1 MQIVQTLFSVLGV
14 VRLLIA
20 PVLLFLAWQ
29 GQEAWFVYVFV
40 GFLIVLVM
48 ELVVRRF
55 NASVPLRERLLQLA
69 DVLTWLVL
77 PVGAWLLFP
86 HLIVQER
93 FTLALLLIICF
104 AGIVLSLFKTHG
116 IARFGTWTA
125 ALAPLL
131 FGVSVWVAFQ
141 YNYTIPF
148 RIASMFQLFVAVEY
162 LQRTWKHTGQ

>member
-1 MQIVQTLFSVLGV
+1 MQIIQSLFSVLGV

-29 GQEAWFVYVFV
+29 RQEAWFIYVLV
-40 GFLIVLVM
+40 GFLVVLIM

-55 NASVPLRERLLQLA
+55 KASVQLRERFLQMA
-69 DVLTWLVL
+69 DVATWFVL
-77 PVGAWLLFP
+77 PICTWLLFP

-93 FTLALLLIICF
+93 LTLALLLVICL
-104 AGIVLSLFKTHG
+104 AGIVLSLVKHRS
-116 IARFGTWTA
+116 IIRVGTWTA